1 MDNTLKHADSIPQV
15 VISAR
20 AIARLRGG
28 HVWVYRSDLEQ
39 AHDATPGAL
48 VTVTDRRGK
57 PFGTGLYSSAS
68 QIAVRLL
75 ARDGIAPGELLPLI
89 RQRILDAL
97 AFRRQTVR
105 DSDAYRLIFSEADL
119 LPGLIADRYGDL
131 ISLQVLTQAMDL
143 DPVRETVTRTLAE
156 ELKPVAIVERVDARI
171 RELEQLPPRQDQVV
185 FAADDST
192 AKTSTV
198 FSMNGI
204 RFHYDAL
211 AGQKSG
217 AFLDQ
222 RENYAAAEHYGRG
235 RALDLFTYQGGFALH
250 LNRVCEQVTAVDASL
265 PALQMA
271 EKNAA
276 LNGGREIEWIEA
288 SAFDLMRDYAGAG
301 RQYETIVLDPPAF
314 AKSRRTLETAMRGY
328 KELNL
333 RAMKMLVRGG
343 VLVTCSCSFHVA
355 EAEFIEMLLQAA
367 NDVHREV
374 RILERR
380 GQAKDHPV
388 LLGVPET
395 AYLKCVI
402 CQML

>member
-1 MDNTLKHADSIPQV
+1 MPQA

-20 AIARLRGG
+20 AIARLRAG
-28 HVWVYRSDLEQ
+28 HVWVYRSDLEKIQ
-39 AHDATPGAL
+39 DATPGAL
-48 VTVTDRRGK
+48 VSVTDRRGK
-57 PFGTGLYSSAS
+57 PLGTGLYSSTS
-68 QIAVRLL
+68 QIAIRLL
-75 ARDGIAPGELLPLI
+75 SRNGIAPGQLLPLI

-97 AFRRQTVR
+97 AFRHQTVR

-119 LPGLIADRYGDL
+119 LPGLIVDRYGNL
-131 ISLQVLTQAMDL
+131 IALQVLTQAMDL
-143 DPVRETVTRTLAE
+143 DAVRETVTRTLVE
-156 ELKPVAIVERVDARI
+156 EFKPAAIIERVDTRI
-171 RELEQLPPRQDQVV
+171 RELEQLPPRKDQVV
-185 FAADDST
+185 FAADESS
-192 AKTSTV
+192 ARTSTV
-198 FSMNGI
+198 FSMNGV
-204 RFHYDAL
+204 RFHYDAFT
-211 AGQKSG
+211 GQKSG

-222 RENYAAAEHYGRG
+222 RENYAAAERYARG
-235 RALDLFTYQGGFALH
+235 PALDLFTYQGGFALH
-250 LNRVCEQVTAVDASL
+250 LNHVCEQVTAVDSSR

-288 SAFDLMRDYAGAG
+288 NAFDLLRDYAGAG
-301 RQYETIVLDPPAF
+301 RQYGTIVLDPPAF

-333 RAMKMLVRGG
+333 RAMKMLARGG
-343 VLVTCSCSFHVA
+343 VLATCSCSFHVA
-355 EAEFIEMLLQAA
+355 EAEFLEMLLQAA

-402 CQML
+402 CQVL